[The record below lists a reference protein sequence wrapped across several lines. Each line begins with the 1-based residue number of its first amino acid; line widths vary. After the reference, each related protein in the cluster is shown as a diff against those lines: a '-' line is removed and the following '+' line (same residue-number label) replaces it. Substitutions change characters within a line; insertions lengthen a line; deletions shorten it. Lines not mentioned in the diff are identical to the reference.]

1 MSFND
6 IINRLS
12 VRSLRAGEF
21 GLILSI
27 INFNHIHFSILISAA
42 NNYGC
47 SEELLEKRPC
57 SNLPLCEPREPTGTF
72 NPFEW
77 TSSYSSGVYDNKFEI
92 KNRLSGSSYLYDG
105 SNSNAPNNMYQPSNQ
120 QYRGGYNNRVQ
131 RPSYSDNYG
140 TNILKNLLTICLIVF
155 QLFVYIKRQMVA

>member
-1 MSFND
+1 M
-6 IINRLS
+6 
-12 VRSLRAGEF
+12 
-21 GLILSI
+21 
-27 INFNHIHFSILISAA
+27 ISGA
-42 NNYGC
+42 NNNGC

-57 SNLPLCEPREPTGTF
+57 RNLPLCEPREPTGTF

-92 KNRLSGSSYLYDG
+92 KNRLSGSSYMYDG

-120 QYRGGYNNRVQ
+120 RTPNQQYRGGHNNRVQ

-140 TNILKNLLTICLIVF
+140 NYNWVFLSCHNQFTVF
-155 QLFVYIKRQMVA
+155 QLFVYKKKQIVA

>member
-1 MSFND
+1 MAS
-6 IINRLS
+6 
-12 VRSLRAGEF
+12 
-21 GLILSI
+21 GLIVQPLVTLGHSRDPKLGPENMLMRSKTINLMLFLIVI
-27 INFNHIHFSILISAA
+27 IFKNFFFQYNSAA

-57 SNLPLCEPREPTGTF
+57 QNLPLCEPREPTGTF

-105 SNSNAPNNMYQPSNQ
+105 SNSNAPNNMYQPSNNQ

-140 TNILKNLLTICLIVF
+140 N
-155 QLFVYIKRQMVA
+155 Y